1 MNRNRRSGLTGCI
14 VALILIF
21 AAGIFAPGAMDA
33 QNTAKVNRVSFTG
46 TVGQSRIGMTLVVN
60 AAGAVTGGHYFYADD
75 LKDIPLTAGTQGT
88 GMMLF
93 GPGGGQFALRFK
105 GNGSN
110 AGKPLDFHNSV
121 GLEGRWMKHD
131 GSYPVALQIQQ
142 SSETTAN
149 ARWYEDVTSESDAAF
164 EARVQGFYKAVLAG
178 DRATAARYVD
188 FPLRINHNG
197 KGRTVPSG
205 AELAAQW
212 KQIFTPACVDAF
224 KRAMPHDMFVRN
236 GQAMLGD
243 GVAWFGA
250 KGAQVVNVP

>member
-1 MNRNRRSGLTGCI
+1 
-14 VALILIF
+14 
-21 AAGIFAPGAMDA
+21 MDA
-33 QNTAKVNRVSFTG
+33 QSAAKVNRVSFTG
-46 TVGQSRIGMTLVVN
+46 TVGQSRIGMTLLVD
-60 AAGAVTGGHYFYADD
+60 AGGAITGGHYFYGND

-88 GMMLF
+88 GIMLF
-93 GPGGGQFALRFK
+93 EPGGGQFALRFK
-105 GNGSN
+105 GNGSE
-110 AGKPLDFHNSV
+110 AGKPLNFHNSV

-131 GSYPVALQIQQ
+131 GSYPVALQMQQ
-142 SSETTAN
+142 SSEAAAD
-149 ARWYEDVTSESDAAF
+149 ARWYGECTSESDAAF

-178 DRATAARYVD
+178 DRASAARYVD

-197 KGRTVPSG
+197 KGRTVHSA

-212 KQIFTPACVDAF
+212 GQIFTPACVDAF
-224 KRAMPHDMFVRN
+224 KRAMPHDLFVHN